1 MCLAAA
7 LAGSCGSTPPPPAIS
22 QINPAALCSLDASR
36 SFSIQGSG
44 FLKGEILP
52 TVTFN
57 DVKSVT
63 PSVTVT
69 ASELGGCTD
78 SQCTT
83 LLVSVPSAQLPQ
95 GTYNLI
101 IKNACE
107 QETCLSTQIG
117 PPAQVE
123 VIGPPTLSAVTPP
136 VICQGQGM
144 LTLTGSGFH
153 ASAVVTVGGAKSTG
167 FSVMNDGT
175 TGVAT
180 FSGMLPVSMVNQT
193 TLTAIP
199 QDVSIENVAGC
210 SASLASAVAIT
221 PGPSILFVD
230 PPVVPANYSIQA
242 TVYGSSIASPVKGVQ
257 IAPNGSSNF
266 TDVAITTD
274 PQRPNRV
281 LITLPGNL
289 SAGSY
294 DLRLNDQT
302 TCSAMLPNAI
312 RVVATPTLTVNTPSP
327 SFGAFGANTA
337 VSISGTGFVSTPR
350 AYIAVN
356 GGAAGVSASALRAV
370 TFGSATALT
379 AVVPTG
385 ISAGSYDLIIVNP
398 NGSYGIRAAAF
409 TVTQAAQPPP
419 VVSSIAPSSVV
430 VATNAA
436 IAVLGSNFRSP
447 AIVPTCYD
455 MNNNAL
461 AGAMSTVL
469 TSLPSAITATLNAPA
484 GSIYCVLRVRNGDNN
499 TFFDYSAV
507 GVTNAGLN
515 LTGYKAGPNLITG
528 RRAAA
533 AAAGRPTQVA
543 RYVYVAGGDNGTD
556 NAPQS
561 SVEMA
566 ASGLDGTLSAFA
578 TASQPLPK
586 ALSFLG
592 LVNVGRFLYA
602 VGGFDGTAAQRGVYR
617 AELLDPLNAPQF
629 SDVDVRPDMTQGL
642 SAGVYSY
649 RISAVMAAGDANNP
663 SGETLAGDFFPVQ
676 VPMLSMGK
684 LQLVLYF
691 KQVPGA
697 QAYKIYRSVAA
708 NDAAGG
714 ERLLA
719 MVNDNGMATQS
730 YIDNGQTTPAG
741 AQPLPLGSIGAWK
754 TLPQLN
760 TARIGTGVVAAPA
773 PNMAGTFYLYAL
785 GGNSGT
791 PSTATS
797 LSSVEFLTLTLQN
810 GGAQQDTSPTWTT
823 ATQALPT
830 ARWLV
835 PGLFATNAQ
844 NSVVPANQTFIYAS
858 SGISS
863 SLATATLDRP
873 VYVAQVGAAGQ
884 PGAFTSTGS
893 VGVNAAGFGAALVNN
908 QMYAFGGLQAG
919 TPSTA
924 SVSANLSSG
933 TNLGNF
939 NALGSGTL
947 TIARALHATAIESA
961 FIYQLGG
968 IGAGATLLRS
978 SEQTIW

>member
-1 MCLAAA
+1 M
-7 LAGSCGSTPPPPAIS
+7 
-22 QINPAALCSLDASR
+22 R
-36 SFSIQGSG
+36 SFSIQGTG
-44 FLKGEILP
+44 FLKNELLP
-52 TVTFN
+52 TVTFS
-57 DVKSVT
+57 DVANVV

-69 ASELGGCTD
+69 ASDAGGCAD
-78 SQCTT
+78 KQCTT
-83 LLVSVPSAQLPQ
+83 LSVSVPSAQLPE
-95 GTYNLI
+95 GKYNVI
-101 IKNACE
+101 IKNNCE
-107 QETCLSTQIG
+107 QETCVSTQIG

-123 VIGPPTLSAVTPP
+123 VVGQPTLTAIAPQ

-144 LTLTGSGFH
+144 LTLTGSKFYSG
-153 ASAVVTVGGAKSTG
+153 AVVKVGAAQSTG
-167 FSVMNDGT
+167 FTVTDNGT

-193 TLTAIP
+193 TLTPIP
-199 QDVSIENVAGC
+199 QDVLIENVAGC
-210 SASLASAVAIT
+210 SATLASAVAIT

-257 IAPNGSSNF
+257 IAPAGSSNF
-266 TDVAITTD
+266 TDLTITTD

-294 DLRLNDQT
+294 DLKLNDQT
-302 TCSAMLPNAI
+302 TCSAMLPNAVK
-312 RVVATPTLTVNTPSP
+312 VVATPTLTVNTPSP
-327 SFGAFGANTA
+327 SFGAFSANTA
-337 VSISGTGFVSTPR
+337 VSITGTGFVSTPR
-350 AYIAVN
+350 AYVAVN

-370 TFGSATALT
+370 TFGSATSLT

-385 ISAGSYDLIIVNP
+385 ISSGTYDLIVVNP
-398 NGSYGIRAAAF
+398 SGSYGIKTAAF

-419 VVSSIAPSSVV
+419 VVNSIAPSSVV
-430 VATNAA
+430 VATNAN
-436 IAVLGSNFRSP
+436 ISLQGSNFRSP
-447 AIVPTCYD
+447 TIVPTCYD
-455 MNNNAL
+455 TNNNPL
-461 AGAMSTVL
+461 AGAMSNVSASAA
-469 TSLPSAITATLNAPA
+469 TSITATLNAPA

-543 RYVYVAGGDNGTD
+543 RYVYVAGGDNGSD
-556 NAPQS
+556 NAPIS
-561 SVEMA
+561 SVEVA
-566 ASGLDGTLSAFA
+566 ASGLDGTLGAFS
-578 TASQPLPK
+578 TVSQPLPK

-602 VGGFDGTAAQRGVYR
+602 VGGFDGTAAQKGVYR

-642 SAGVYSY
+642 TPGVYSY
-649 RISAVMAAGDANNP
+649 RIAAVMAAADANNP
-663 SGETLAGDFFPVQ
+663 GGETLASDFFPVQ
-676 VPMLSMGK
+676 VPTLSMGQ
-684 LQLVLYF
+684 LQLALYW

-697 QAYKIYRSVAA
+697 ASYKIYRSVAA
-708 NDAAGG
+708 NNAAGG

-719 MVNDNGMATQS
+719 TVNDNGTPTQS
-730 YIDNGQTTPAG
+730 YIDNGQMTPAG
-741 AQPLPLGSIGAWK
+741 AQPLPLGSLGAWK
-754 TLPQLN
+754 TLAQLN
-760 TARIGTGVVAAPA
+760 TARIGAGVVAAPA

-791 PSTATS
+791 VAAATA
-797 LSSVEFLTLTLQN
+797 LSSVEFLTITLQN
-810 GGAQQDTSPTWTT
+810 GGAQQDTSATWTA

-830 ARWLV
+830 ARWLT

-844 NSVVPANQTFIYAS
+844 NSVVAANQTFIYAG

-863 SLATATLDRP
+863 NLAMATLDKP
-873 VYVAQVGAAGQ
+873 VYVSQVGAGGQ
-884 PGAFTSTGS
+884 PGAFTNSGS
-893 VGVNAAGFGAALVNN
+893 VGVNGAGFGAALVNN

-924 SVSANLSSG
+924 SVSANLTAG
-933 TNLGNF
+933 ATLGNF

-947 TIARALHATAIESA
+947 TVARALHATAIESA

-968 IGAGATLLRS
+968 LGAGATILRS